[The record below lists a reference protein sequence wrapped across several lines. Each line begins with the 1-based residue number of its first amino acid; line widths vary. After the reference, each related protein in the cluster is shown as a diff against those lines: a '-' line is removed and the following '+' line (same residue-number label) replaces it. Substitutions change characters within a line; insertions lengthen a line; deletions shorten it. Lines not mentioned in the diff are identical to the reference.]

1 MLFLDE
7 PTSGVDPVS
16 RREFWDLIVGLA
28 DEGTTVMVTTHYLD
42 EAEHCNQLAFI
53 YGGRIIARGSP
64 EMLKHA
70 PDAGVTV
77 EIVSKENVALLDAV
91 EELAYVR
98 SASLYG
104 SSLHVTV
111 DRNEDLVQLQRF
123 FEARGVHLPGLPP
136 ITPSLEDVFAG
147 LVKAASSSR
156 SSSA

>member
-7 PTSGVDPVS
+7 PTAGVDPVS

-64 EMLKHA
+64 EALKRA

-77 EIVSKENVALLDAV
+77 EILSPENVALLDVLEDAALRAQR
-91 EELAYVR
+91 LALRFVAARHGR
-98 SASLYG
+98 SARGARAAAARFSTSDGLRPAPDRRSRRRWKTSSPGWSSVGRAG
-104 SSLHVTV
+104 SV
-111 DRNEDLVQLQRF
+111 
-123 FEARGVHLPGLPP
+123 A
-136 ITPSLEDVFAG
+136 
-147 LVKAASSSR
+147 
-156 SSSA
+156 